1 MRTARN
7 FDLCKFGKYIITKR
21 SWMQLIRSK
30 GILGANALK
39 GASVN
44 GMVPGLMGPKNGLLT
59 G

>member
-1 MRTARN
+1 
-7 FDLCKFGKYIITKR
+7 
-21 SWMQLIRSK
+21 MQLIRSK

-44 GMVPGLMGPKNGLLT
+44 GMVLGLMGPKNGLLT